1 MSLGRKIDVQSSSDP
16 IGARLLSHIDI
27 LGPFDLGSIMVLVGS
42 FGPSAFLTQ
51 IIRFGIKFSEQAVQT
66 AMQEIST
73 PRGTSSHLI
82 LHHRVR
88 LLCSHSP
95 RSNLSPDSSPLTNQ
109 RKGRLLCYR
118 ESQKEG
124 EFFFENLIIVFY
136 SLAPE
141 STDHP
146 Y

>member
-1 MSLGRKIDVQSSSDP
+1 MSLGRKIDVPSSSDP
-16 IGARLLSHIDI
+16 IGAQLLSHIDI
-27 LGPFDLGSIMVLVGS
+27 LGPFGLGGIMVLVGS

-51 IIRFGIKFSEQAVQT
+51 IIHFGLEFSEQAVQT
-66 AMQEIST
+66 AMQENST
-73 PRGTSSHLI
+73 PRGTSSHII

-88 LLCSHSP
+88 LLCSQSP

-124 EFFFENLIIVFY
+124 SFFLKI
-136 SLAPE
+136 
-141 STDHP
+141 
-146 Y
+146 